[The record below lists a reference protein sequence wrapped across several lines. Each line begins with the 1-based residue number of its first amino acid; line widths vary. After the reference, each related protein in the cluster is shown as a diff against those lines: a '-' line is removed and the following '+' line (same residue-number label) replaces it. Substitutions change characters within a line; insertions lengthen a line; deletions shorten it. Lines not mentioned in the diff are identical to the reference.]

1 MVWGSIKNCGVSYFG
16 SSFVI
21 NFLLVTDGNSEFS
34 VQPNNQA
41 IIQLTSEEAEQIL
54 KSQPLEALTVSQKVL
69 IESNAEKERI
79 SEIRSKEDELKEYP
93 ANKFLNK
100 CEHCPKSFKK
110 PSDLVRHIR
119 IHTGEKPFTCPSCS
133 KHFTV
138 KSTLD
143 SHLKTHTAP
152 GKYYFVA
159 CFKV

>member
-1 MVWGSIKNCGVSYFG
+1 M
-16 SSFVI
+16 
-21 NFLLVTDGNSEFS
+21 TDGNSEFN